1 MKDLEDDNI
10 EGRYYDKGRHSDNDT
25 VIAVMLVGR
34 NLLCF
39 VVLYQRSKAFEAQ
52 KQILNET
59 S

>member
-10 EGRYYDKGRHSDNDT
+10 EGRYYEKGRHSDSGA

-39 VVLYQRSKAFEAQ
+39 LLSNVQF
-52 KQILNET
+52 
-59 S
+59 